1 MFWGEEFDSG
11 KGKQNTDVPTR
22 FAPDTRTA
30 DLHPDGNVYSARVQ
44 HVYMGRV
51 IIVFTVRVLR
61 GLARHGGGADRANR
75 LVRARRM

>member
-1 MFWGEEFDSG
+1 MG
-11 KGKQNTDVPTR
+11 KGKQNADVPAR

-30 DLHPDGNVYSARVQ
+30 DLHPDGNVVYTARVQ
-44 HVYMGRV
+44 HVFMGRV

-61 GLARHGGGADRANR
+61 GLTRHGGGADRANR